1 MSGNIRS
8 ADEKFN
14 IIMESLKTDI
24 SITELCRKYG
34 ISVSQFYKWKDQF
47 FEEAKSGLADK
58 NAHNEFENDKLK
70 QIIGEQTMI
79 IEAFKKTVQGRKR

>member
-1 MSGNIRS
+1 MLGNIRS

-24 SITELCRKYG
+24 SIKELCRKYG

-47 FEEAKSGLADK
+47 FEGAKS
-58 NAHNEFENDKLK
+58 
-70 QIIGEQTMI
+70 
-79 IEAFKKTVQGRKR
+79 